1 MRTKT
6 SASRQRCRSN
16 PARVFNMSCKVINF
30 YTNETISTHESK
42 EAANQWLDERGYE
55 LRFLLY
61 YLLKDSSQTHK
72 PQILQIVEE
81 KK

>member
-1 MRTKT
+1 M
-6 SASRQRCRSN
+6 
-16 PARVFNMSCKVINF
+16 FKVINF
-30 YTNETISTHESK
+30 FSGVTLSTHTTRGE
-42 EAANQWLDERGYE
+42 ANQWLESRGYE